1 MSKVTLYTRDHSS
14 RKYRLANHRTIYPA
28 GTIFVLRYA
37 GRWETLKNCN
47 NFTEASVAALAR
59 ESTLIQRGLPEPPPN
74 RPQSQGKGISVNQEV
89 NTYLDSVKKLAPKTY
104 AAYKL
109 TLDLFQ
115 KSCSKLLVSQITKQD
130 LQAFDSFLLERGDED
145 RTRANRVQ
153 HVVTFLRNREGRR
166 AGPPVENVSIRV
178 KFVEAPPEPY
188 TEQELRDLFARS
200 SEDDKFLWRFFL
212 GTGFREAEVAVAEYS
227 DINVE
232 KRTIQVIEKPQYGF
246 RPKDCE
252 KRLVPCPDSLI
263 AELQAHKNR
272 CSLIFHRNGKPD
284 GHLLR
289 RLKKYNPNWILHRFR
304 KSFATDRHEHGAS
317 ARQIQKW
324 LGHSSLET
332 TLRYLA
338 AADDFSEKVR
348 NICNQ
353 THEKVF
359 AAGITG

>member
-1 MSKVTLYTRDHSS
+1 M
-14 RKYRLANHRTIYPA
+14 
-28 GTIFVLRYA
+28 
-37 GRWETLKNCN
+37 
-47 NFTEASVAALAR
+47 
-59 ESTLIQRGLPEPPPN
+59 
-74 RPQSQGKGISVNQEV
+74 
-89 NTYLDSVKKLAPKTY
+89 
-104 AAYKL
+104 
-109 TLDLFQ
+109 
-115 KSCSKLLVSQITKQD
+115 
-130 LQAFDSFLLERGDED
+130 
-145 RTRANRVQ
+145 
-153 HVVTFLRNREGRR
+153 VTFLRNREGRR
-166 AGPPVENVSIRV
+166 SGPPVENVSIRV

-232 KRTIQVIEKPQYGF
+232 KRTIQVVEKSEYGF
-246 RPKDCE
+246 KPKDCE
-252 KRLVPCPDSLI
+252 KRVVPIPDSLI
-263 AELQAHKNR
+263 AELQARKNG

-289 RLKKYNPNWILHRFR
+289 RLKKYNPSFILHRFR

-359 AAGITG
+359 AAGISH